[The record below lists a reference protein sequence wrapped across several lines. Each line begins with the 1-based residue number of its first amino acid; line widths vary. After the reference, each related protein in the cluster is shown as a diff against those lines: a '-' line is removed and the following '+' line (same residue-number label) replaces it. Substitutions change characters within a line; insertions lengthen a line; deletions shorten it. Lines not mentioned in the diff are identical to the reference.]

1 MDIHYMKFKYGD
13 IIRLKECAKPQLT
26 LDAETF
32 LGLVDD
38 EKADVKT
45 YWSLPKDA
53 FDIDDMGFVYLKSEY
68 SSKLVWGVDAVVEE
82 DGICRLNINVAY
94 DPEGDVN
101 CGAFCSWV
109 DCDEVEGNSDSLI
122 EYINKL

>member
-1 MDIHYMKFKYGD
+1 MKFKYGD
-13 IIRLKECAKPQLT
+13 IIRLKEDAKPQLT

-45 YWSLPKDA
+45 YWSLPENA

-68 SSKLVWGVDAVVEE
+68 ASKLVWGVDAVIEE
-82 DGICRLNINVAY
+82 DGVCRLNINVAY
-94 DPEGDVN
+94 DTEGDVN

-109 DCDEVEGNSDSLI
+109 DCNEVECNSDSLI